1 MQTKIFKTILKNS
14 NEIYNVNYTVLLVIG
29 LIAHQKKYVPNS
41 VLTLKISSVLLSPA
55 WTITYKFVINFQFF
69 EHRTQSQ

>member
-55 WTITYKFVINFQFF
+55 
-69 EHRTQSQ
+69 